1 MWARLDGAFFS
12 QQQGRRGSRG
22 GLGGPQDASPSS
34 PPPCPHVGLALS
46 SSGVRPTLTPDT
58 WEQGAAWGW
67 TPKAP
72 PTAGLWGVLP
82 VRQHPVHGFPSDA
95 ILHLLLF

>member
-1 MWARLDGAFFS
+1 MGSVAPRTPAIPPRPPIPMWGLRSAA
-12 QQQGRRGSRG
+12 QRG
-22 GLGGPQDASPSS
+22 
-34 PPPCPHVGLALS
+34 
-46 SSGVRPTLTPDT
+46 GVRPTLTPDT

-72 PTAGLWGVLP
+72 PTAGLGGVLP
-82 VRQHPVHGFPSDA
+82 VRQHPVHGFPLDA